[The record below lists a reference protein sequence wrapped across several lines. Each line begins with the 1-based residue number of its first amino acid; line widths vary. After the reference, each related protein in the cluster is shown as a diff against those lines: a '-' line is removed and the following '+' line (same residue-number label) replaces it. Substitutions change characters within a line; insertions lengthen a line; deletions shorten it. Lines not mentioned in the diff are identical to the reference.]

1 MFIEYDYIFVEII
14 DLIYIFIRSIFVTE
28 KGK

>member
-1 MFIEYDYIFVEII
+1 MIIEIDYVFVEII